1 MNNIKKLILITSFIL
16 LFFIVL
22 LGVYTVFSVNYIS
35 VYYSVS
41 SDVGKA
47 YAEEI
52 QIKLDENFHGKNIF
66 FIREKK
72 ISAVFDDFP
81 YIKEVSIR
89 KVYPNKIIVYAEE
102 EPEFYAVYDNEG
114 YCMLG
119 EDGSLL
125 AKRAENENYADG
137 YTNVLLENFSYE
149 SGEFSDKE
157 IFSSVCRMGSYMNEA
172 FGGIRSNVKRI
183 VYVTPT
189 SSRAD
194 EYFEIYMTEGVVV
207 KIVAPLSNADEKIAR
222 VCEFYLSLNTE
233 EKMYGVITAIDLAES
248 EGVSVTYTSRYGEV
262 RN

>member
-1 MNNIKKLILITSFIL
+1 MNNIKKLILIASFIL
-16 LFFIVL
+16 LFFVVL
-22 LGVYTVFSVNYIS
+22 LGVYTVFSVKDIS

-41 SDVGKA
+41 SEAGKA
-47 YAEEI
+47 YSEEI
-52 QIKLDENFHGKNIF
+52 QVELEESFHGKNIF

-81 YIKEVSIR
+81 YIKEISAR
-89 KVYPNKIIVYAEE
+89 KVYPNKIVVYAEE
-102 EPEFYAVYDNEG
+102 EPEFYAVYDNDG

-125 AKRAENENYADG
+125 AKRRENENYADG
-137 YTNVLLENFSYE
+137 YANVLLENFSYE
-149 SGEFSDKE
+149 GGEFSDKE
-157 IFSSVCRMGSYMNEA
+157 LFSSVCRMGGYMNEA
-172 FGGIRSNVKRI
+172 FGGIRSNVKKI
-183 VYVTPT
+183 VCVAPT

-222 VCEFYLSLNTE
+222 VCEIYLSLNTE
-233 EKMYGVITAIDLAES
+233 EKMYGVITAVDLAEG
-248 EGVSVTYTSRYGEV
+248 EGISVTYTSRYGEV